1 MSLIIVENLHYLK
14 ISNWTQ
20 QLKTVRLKMSKAQ
33 KNHELIMC
41 EWRNG
46 AGSLAKPI
54 SELCN
59 LSTKLESFPDAYRL
73 PKVKWLFKTSS
84 KTKPSNRRPI
94 FLLPL
99 SSKVSEKVV
108 LDQTKEF
115 VNLNKVLQDHQPSF
129 REKHSTDTC
138 LSFLND
144 KILKGFDDILLT
156 GIILIDLQKAF
167 DTINHDILLRE
178 FSIIGFSDDTVKWF
192 RFCPSI
198 CKFAINSENCFFR
211 NFKHIM

>member
-1 MSLIIVENLHYLK
+1 
-14 ISNWTQ
+14 
-20 QLKTVRLKMSKAQ
+20 MSKAQ
-33 KNHELIMC
+33 KNNELIMR

-46 AGSLAKPI
+46 AGSLTKPI

-73 PKVKWLFKTSS
+73 TKVKSLFKASS
-84 KTKPSNRRPI
+84 KTEPSNRRTI

-99 SSKVSEKVV
+99 LSKVSEKVV

-115 VNLNKVLQDHQPSF
+115 VNLNEVLQDYQPGF

-156 GIILIDLQKAF
+156 GMILIDLQKAF

-192 RFCPSI
+192 RSCPSVR
-198 CKFAINSENCFFR
+198 KFAINSENCFFR

>member
-20 QLKTVRLKMSKAQ
+20 QLKIVRLKMSKAQ

-73 PKVKWLFKTSS
+73 TKVKSLFKASS
-84 KTKPSNRRPI
+84 KTEPSNRRTI

-99 SSKVSEKVV
+99 LSKVSEKVV

-115 VNLNKVLQDHQPSF
+115 VNLNEVLQDYQPGF

-156 GIILIDLQKAF
+156 AMILIEAF

-192 RFCPSI
+192 RSCPSI